1 MNILIS
7 ILFFVL
13 FKGLNG
19 ASPPFGQLSV
29 KGNKVYGSNNQPVVL
44 AGMSLFWSQWSEG
57 SVFYTANTV
66 QSLKCNWN
74 ANVVRAAMGVENG
87 GYLTNPSAE
96 QAKVET
102 VIKAAIAQGIYVI
115 VDWHDHN
122 AQNHVDQAIN
132 FFTYIAKTY
141 GSNPNI
147 IYETFNEPLQIDW
160 SIVKSYHEKVV
171 AAIRRYD
178 KKNLIVL
185 GTTTWS
191 QDVDI
196 AAANPVSGSNLC
208 YTLHYYAASHKQ
220 SLRDKAQTALNKAI
234 IFCIF
239 VTEYGTVDAS
249 GGGSIDDTS
258 SNEWWSFLDSNK
270 ISYANWAID
279 NKAEAAAS
287 LTPGT
292 TPSQVGDDSRLTASG
307 KLVKNKLKSMKNG
320 I

>member
-1 MNILIS
+1 MNILTS
-7 ILFFVL
+7 IVLLAL
-13 FKGLNG
+13 FKGLNC

-74 ANVVRAAMGVENG
+74 ANLVRAAMGVENG

-96 QAKVET
+96 QAKVDT

-122 AQNHVDQAIN
+122 AQNHVDQAVN

-160 SIVKSYHEKVV
+160 NIVKSYHEKVV
-171 AAIRRYD
+171 AAIRKYD
-178 KKNLIVL
+178 KKNLIIL

-196 AAANPVSGSNLC
+196 AAANPLQR
-208 YTLHYYAASHKQ
+208 T
-220 SLRDKAQTALNKAI
+220 
-234 IFCIF
+234 CIF

-249 GGGSIDDTS
+249 GGGSVDVTS
-258 SNEWWSFLDSNK
+258 SNQWWAFLDSNK
-270 ISYANWAID
+270 ISYANWALD
-279 NKAEAAAS
+279 NKAEAAAA

-292 TPSQVGDDSRLTASG
+292 TPAQVGDDSRLTASG

-320 I
+320 N

>member
-1 MNILIS
+1 MNILTS
-7 ILFFVL
+7 ILFLVL
-13 FKGLNG
+13 F
-19 ASPPFGQLSV
+19 

-171 AAIRRYD
+171 AAIRKYD

-196 AAANPVSGSNLC
+196 AAANPGV
-208 YTLHYYAASHKQ
+208 
-220 SLRDKAQTALNKAI
+220 
-234 IFCIF
+234 CIF

-249 GGGSIDDTS
+249 GGGSVDVTS
-258 SNEWWSFLDSNK
+258 SNQWWSFLDSNK
-270 ISYANWAID
+270 ISYANWALD
-279 NKAEAAAS
+279 NKAEAAAA

-320 I
+320 ISCSG